1 MFVFVAI
8 SASLEFDESN
18 KSPEERSKYIQFV
31 LDDFP
36 PIQHTVKYWQRK
48 KNVGLISLF
57 CLPSV
62 YEENVTTT
70 QPGGS

>member
-36 PIQHTVKYWQRK
+36 PIQHTVKY
-48 KNVGLISLF
+48 
-57 CLPSV
+57 
-62 YEENVTTT
+62 
-70 QPGGS
+70 